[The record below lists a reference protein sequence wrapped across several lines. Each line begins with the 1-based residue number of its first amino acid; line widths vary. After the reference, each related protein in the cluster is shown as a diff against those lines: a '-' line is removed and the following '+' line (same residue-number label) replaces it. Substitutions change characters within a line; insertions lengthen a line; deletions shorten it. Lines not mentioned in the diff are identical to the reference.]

1 MPAIASP
8 VTLIVLSIGSA
19 ALYLAYRAILPK
31 PIAGIPYNKDAA
43 GKLLGDVPE
52 MIRYVLRTKRIFCW
66 LTSLTTRHQSPIVQA
81 FTRPGGLPW
90 VVITDPFEC
99 QDILLRRIK
108 DFDRAEFFGE
118 FVGGIM
124 PHQHSHYLSTDAQF
138 KNNRKLVNHLMAPT
152 FINEISAPEVYSS
165 TLNLIK
171 LWKLKCK
178 MAYGRPFSAH
188 HDITFASLDSIFA
201 SSFGLVEIDSNTFQ
215 RLKKVDEN
223 EMEVPDD
230 VDTALSFPEH
240 CPPDIFSAILTLAE
254 SVSDTQLSPAPALT
268 SWILRCFPYMRNA
281 KAIKDKFIRDR
292 VDEGIELI
300 DNGVTTQP
308 KSAIH
313 SVLLRERELATKD
326 GRQPDYHNN
335 AIADEFF
342 GFMTAGYDTSATT
355 IAWGVKMLTD
365 NPAVQVKLRDTL
377 RNVFP
382 DAAQDKRSLS
392 YQELSGANIPYLDG
406 VVDEVLRHSNSIG
419 FVARQ
424 AQHDTTV
431 LGHHIP
437 KGTNIWLMAN
447 GPGYLEPN
455 MSLDDQQRSLGARK
469 ESKSALTGLWDDND
483 IAKFLPERWLEL
495 DPDTGVEKYN
505 SMAGP
510 SLPFGMGLR
519 GCYGKRLALQVL
531 RIHFA
536 LIVWH
541 FELLPT
547 PVGLSGYEA
556 VQKFAREP
564 MQCYL
569 RLKETDW

>member
-1 MPAIASP
+1 MPTISSP
-8 VTLIVLSIGSA
+8 VTLIALSIGSV

-31 PIAGIPYNKDAA
+31 PIAGIPYNRDAA

-52 MIRYVLRTKRIFCW
+52 MIRYCW

-90 VVITDPFEC
+90 VIITDPFEC
-99 QDILLRRIK
+99 QDILLRRIR

-124 PHQHSHYLSTDAQF
+124 PYQHSHYLSTDAQF

-152 FINEISAPEVYSS
+152 FINEISAPE
-165 TLNLIK
+165 

-178 MAYGRPFSAH
+178 LANGRPFSAH

-201 SSFGLVEIDSNTFQ
+201 SSFGLAEKDSNTFQ
-215 RLKKVDEN
+215 RLEKVDEH
-223 EMEVPDD
+223 EMEVPED
-230 VDTALSFPEH
+230 VDNAVSFSEH
-240 CPPDIFSAILTLAE
+240 SPTDIFSAILTLAE

-281 KAIKDKFIRDR
+281 KAIKDKFIQDK
-292 VDEGIELI
+292 VDEGIQLI
-300 DNGVTTQP
+300 ENGVTTQP

-326 GRQPDYHNN
+326 GRQPDYHSN

-365 NPAVQVKLRDTL
+365 NFAVQTKLRDTL

-382 DAAQDKRSLS
+382 NAAQDKRFLT
-392 YQELSGANIPYLDG
+392 YQELSGANIPYLDA

-431 LGHHIP
+431 LGHHIQ

-455 MSLDDQQRSLGARK
+455 MSLDDQQRSPGARQ
-469 ESKSALTGLWDDND
+469 ESKSALTGLWDDDN
-483 IAKFLPERWLEL
+483 IAKFQPQRWLEI
-495 DPDTGVEKYN
+495 DPDTGVERYN
-505 SMAGP
+505 HIAGP

-547 PVGLSGYEA
+547 PAELSGYEA

-564 MQCYL
+564 TQCYL
-569 RLKETDW
+569 QLRETDW